1 MFIYVY
7 IQYFGL
13 KQKQDQYQSENYGS
27 ADKVI
32 PLLC

>member
-1 MFIYVY
+1 MCEDAMYNI
-7 IQYFGL
+7 FGM